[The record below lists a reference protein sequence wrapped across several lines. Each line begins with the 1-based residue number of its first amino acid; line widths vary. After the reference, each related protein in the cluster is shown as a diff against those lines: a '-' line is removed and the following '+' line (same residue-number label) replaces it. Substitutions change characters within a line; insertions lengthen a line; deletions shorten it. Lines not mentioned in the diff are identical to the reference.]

1 MTEYIDTGKVYLEVY
16 DYPLM
21 SIHPG
26 ALMAAQ
32 AANCAA
38 ERGQFHDIRLR
49 LFDGMRNNEW
59 RDGSIQSL
67 DLFTSYGTD
76 LGFDRTEY
84 AQCISSNRYLDQVR
98 ADMQQAEQLGIRST
112 PSFIIN
118 GRLLLGAQPFSEFK
132 RVIDYMISPP

>member
-1 MTEYIDTGKVYLEVY
+1 MTEYVDTGKVYLEVY

-21 SIHPG
+21 SIHSG

-38 ERGQFHDIRLR
+38 ERGQFHDMRLR
-49 LFDGMRNNEW
+49 LFNGMSKNEW

-76 LGFDRTEY
+76 LGFDREEY